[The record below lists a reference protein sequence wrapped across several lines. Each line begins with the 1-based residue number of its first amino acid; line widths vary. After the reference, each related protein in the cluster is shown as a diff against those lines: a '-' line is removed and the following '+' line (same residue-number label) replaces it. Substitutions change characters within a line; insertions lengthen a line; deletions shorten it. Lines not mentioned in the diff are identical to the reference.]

1 MIQIIDITVEIID
14 IPVAGLNVRQGSRW
28 GLAGADISKV
38 CHRWVVSAAAAGEHI
53 RAVNTIREV
62 SQFAE
67 KDLTRAFFLLKMPT
81 SLFQSVVVLRMSVF
95 ENIFN

>member
-1 MIQIIDITVEIID
+1 MIQIIDITAEIIDITVEIID

-53 RAVNTIREV
+53 RAVNEPSRSFTMCGER
-62 SQFAE
+62 
-67 KDLTRAFFLLKMPT
+67 PY
-81 SLFQSVVVLRMSVF
+81 
-95 ENIFN
+95 

>member
-38 CHRWVVSAAAAGEHI
+38 CHRWVVSAADAGEHI

-67 KDLTRAFFLLKMPT
+67 KDLTRAFFLLKTPT
-81 SLFQSVVVLRMSVF
+81 SMFQSTKTLS
-95 ENIFN
+95 